1 MFGLFAD
8 IARLLRAGFVLAR
21 HDALLPR
28 EYLALLPAPARVFSR
43 LARVIADPARDAN
56 PGARFAKALEQLGP
70 AYIKL
75 GQFLAT
81 RGDILDQ
88 NFVKGLSTL
97 KDKAAPFSMH
107 EAKATLCEEFPDQAE
122 DLFHHLSAPVAA
134 ASVAQVHKLPRDG
147 ARPLAVKVLRPGVE
161 AAIAKDMKAFAL
173 GAKVVEAL
181 IPAAKRLKPVAFV
194 QTVTRA
200 LTFETDLRLEA
211 ASTSEMADIA
221 KDIEGFSVPKVDWTR
236 SGKRCLAITW
246 VDGAP
251 LSDPV
256 RVKALNIDQ
265 KALAVTCIRA
275 FLHGALNHGVFHAD
289 MHEGNLFV
297 TAQGELVAI
306 DFGLV
311 GRIGP
316 AERRYLAEILY
327 GFITRNYRRIAEV
340 HFEAGYVPDT
350 HNVADFASALR
361 AVGEPIWGKASDE
374 VSMGRLLLQL
384 FEITD
389 LFDMALRPELVLLQK
404 TMVQVEGVARG
415 LDPAFDM
422 WAAAGPVVERWV
434 AKQLGPRGTAKEI
447 LDDITRLRTLLPKL
461 PAAVEALAQLADH
474 DTLTAQ
480 IRAQADRAKN
490 WRRLALLL
498 PALGVIITVTIALL
512 GGTSP

>member
-1 MFGLFAD
+1 MFAIFAD
-8 IARLLRAGFVLAR
+8 IARLMRAGFVLAR
-21 HDALLPR
+21 HDALLPQ
-28 EYLALLPAPARVFSR
+28 EYLALLPAPARLFSR
-43 LARVIADPARDAN
+43 IARLIADPARANN
-56 PGARFAKALEQLGP
+56 PGARFAKALEELGP

-88 NFVKGLSTL
+88 TFVEGLSTL
-97 KDKAAPFSMH
+97 KDKAAPFSMA
-107 EAKATLCEEFPDQAE
+107 EAKTTLREEFPDTA
-122 DLFHHLSAPVAA
+122 DHTFHHLSAPIAA
-134 ASVAQVHKLPRDG
+134 ASVAQVHKLPQDG
-147 ARPLAVKVLRPGVE
+147 TRPLAIKVLRPGVE

-173 GAKVVEAL
+173 GAKIVEAL

-194 QTVTRA
+194 QTVSRA

-211 ASTSEMADIA
+211 ASASEMADIA
-221 KDIEGFSVPKVDWTR
+221 KEIDGFSVPKVDWAK
-236 SGKRCLAITW
+236 SGKRCLAVSWI
-246 VDGAP
+246 DGAP
-251 LSDPV
+251 LSDPG
-256 RVKALNIDQ
+256 RVAALNIDH

-297 TAQGELVAI
+297 TPKGELIAI

-340 HFEAGYVPDT
+340 HFEAGYVPDR

-361 AVGEPIWGKASDE
+361 AVGEPIWGKSSDE

-384 FEITD
+384 FEVTD
-389 LFDMALRPELVLLQK
+389 LFDMSLRPELVLLQK

-422 WAAAGPVVERWV
+422 WAAAGPVVEDWV
-434 AKQLGPRGTAKEI
+434 GKQLGPRGMAKDLLAEA
-447 LDDITRLRTLLPKL
+447 TRLRTSLAKL
-461 PAAVEALAQLADH
+461 PDAIDAVIEL
-474 DTLTAQ
+474 
-480 IRAQADRAKN
+480 RANQNSPPPNGAKPKTSP
-490 WRRLALLL
+490 W
-498 PALGVIITVTIALL
+498 PWIALTTSAIAAL
-512 GGTSP
+512 IALWKFVPPTGG